1 MCQMCEQLP
10 VELGLF
16 FYSGLPS
23 LTEASGCH
31 IVRFS
36 FYTFYSPYNR
46 FWWLMHSLHHTYGPW
61 VMELNQ
67 QTMWQRRVSFTVTLD
82 RWGVLESIAISGR
95 SSMIALAGLCP
106 VQLELSQFSHY
117 LCSKSQFP
125 PGARVMCIHAFTL
138 SLNCCRI
145 DSWVLWAGGWAL
157 YMPTWQRWVN
167 FLWRKT
173 RSE

>member
-1 MCQMCEQLP
+1 MSTIAVNSIPFRISVPPTHCVRCVSNCQLNWVP
-10 VELGLF
+10 FLF
-16 FYSGLPS
+16 S
-23 LTEASGCH
+23 LIRRRLRA
-31 IVRFS
+31 V
-36 FYTFYSPYNR
+36 R

-106 VQLELSQFSHY
+106 VQLELSQFWHY

-125 PGARVMCIHAFTL
+125 PEDRVMCIHAFTL

-157 YMPTWQRWVN
+157 
-167 FLWRKT
+167 
-173 RSE
+173 